1 MSNENT
7 PQKDHWKDLVE
18 SLDLDVEFDDEP
30 RKEEV
35 APEVSEPSAEE
46 KPQEEAAPGAT
57 PPLEE
62 VAPTSKV
69 DPLFD
74 LGWNTPTEPKEVVV
88 EEKKSEPKPL
98 EKPVAEKPKEMP
110 PKKTRRKP
118 ESRGFGFGLLPE
130 EELAVE
136 EPEKPMPE
144 PESQPIEPEEPFV
157 EVESEEETTLEV
169 RLDRDAFGLDLGQEE
184 SEGASDWIALAAQLG
199 VPIRSESE
207 LKEKET
213 STEEPIVAEEEPE
226 VEEEYDPLAAWG
238 TPAAPRFS
246 KPKEKE
252 QKPSRKPFGA
262 REVQEE
268 ESAESEES
276 IMIGKPK
283 DEFDKQKKERRRGR
297 HRGRRQERDM
307 EESVEIIDE
316 EEVVS
321 ASIEISL
328 SGEEE
333 ELSEERPQKERRR
346 RRRPRKKTQ
355 NHCHR
360 V

>member
-1 MSNENT
+1 MLLGSIWT
-7 PQKDHWKDLVE
+7 KR
-18 SLDLDVEFDDEP
+18 S
-30 RKEEV
+30 RKEPV
-35 APEVSEPSAEE
+35 TGLRLRPSLVSLS
-46 KPQEEAAPGAT
+46 
-57 PPLEE
+57 
-62 VAPTSKV
+62 V
-69 DPLFD
+69 
-74 LGWNTPTEPKEVVV
+74 
-88 EEKKSEPKPL
+88 
-98 EKPVAEKPKEMP
+98 
-110 PKKTRRKP
+110 RKAS
-118 ESRGFGFGLLPE
+118 SR
-130 EELAVE
+130 
-136 EPEKPMPE
+136 K
-144 PESQPIEPEEPFV
+144 
-157 EVESEEETTLEV
+157 
-169 RLDRDAFGLDLGQEE
+169 
-184 SEGASDWIALAAQLG
+184 
-199 VPIRSESE
+199 
-207 LKEKET
+207 KET

-246 KPKEKE
+246 KPKERE

-268 ESAESEES
+268 EAAESEES